1 MIHGHRQW
9 LLSGGIGSGKSAVR
23 EMLAERGWRAIDADS
38 VGHEVIGP
46 DGPAFGAV
54 ARRWPATVVDGR
66 IDRAALGRIVFGNQ
80 DALATLEDMT
90 HPHILGAVR
99 SRVQGIRGPV
109 VVELPLLKPSWGEEW
124 RRMVVDSGEED
135 RLERLLARGMS
146 RADALA
152 RMASQ
157 PSRSLWLAAADLVI
171 PNSGSLSRLEGTVAK
186 IAP

>member
-23 EMLAERGWRAIDADS
+23 EMLAERGWRAVDSDS

-46 DGPAFGAV
+46 DGPAFSAV
-54 ARRWPATVVDGR
+54 ARLWPSTVVDGR
-66 IDRAALGRIVFGNQ
+66 IDRAALGRIVFSDR

-99 SRVQGIRGPV
+99 DRVQGIRGPV
-109 VVELPLLKPSWGEEW
+109 VVESPLLEPSWGDEW
-124 RRMVVDSGEED
+124 RRMIVDSREED
-135 RLERLLARGMS
+135 RLERLLTRGMG
-146 RADALA
+146 RAGALA

-157 PSRSLWLAAADLVI
+157 PSRGCWLAAADLVI
-171 PNSGSLSRLEGTVAK
+171 PNSGSLSRLEGAVAQLLS
-186 IAP
+186 